1 MKRFTLA
8 AVEPPRGS
16 MVVCRWQR
24 GNYFSSSRRA
34 NERRF
39 NLPII
44 FQYRCRFY
52 ITLRTNVGKD
62 DCIEQKIY
70 FRPWFDSSAIIA
82 IIGSCSVARWY
93 TIMKMSRDWTRLS
106 SERGTSRTLSLKE
119 FYIFIYPE
127 SRLMSSDQR
136 SGNVYCKRS
145 SERVINL
152 ATMTHR
158 EIFTCRI
165 SRQRFRYVNA
175 ADVCSS

>member
-62 DCIEQKIY
+62 DRIEQKIY
-70 FRPWFDSSAIIA
+70 FRPWFDSSARIA
-82 IIGSCSVARWY
+82 IIGSHSVARWY

-106 SERGTSRTLSLKE
+106 SERDPSRWKNFRFS
-119 FYIFIYPE
+119 FIPE

-152 ATMTHR
+152 ATMIHR

>member
-44 FQYRCRFY
+44 FQYRCHFY

-62 DCIEQKIY
+62 DRIEQKIY
-70 FRPWFDSSAIIA
+70 FRPWFNSSARIA
-82 IIGSCSVARWY
+82 IIGSRSVARWY
-93 TIMKMSRDWTRLS
+93 TIMKMSRDYRPNAVPLELCRWKNFTFS
-106 SERGTSRTLSLKE
+106 
-119 FYIFIYPE
+119 FIPE
-127 SRLMSSDQR
+127 SGLMSSDQR

-165 SRQRFRYVNA
+165 SRQRFRYGNA